1 MFTDYSQLA
10 IKELKDVF
18 DRISNEDVEPLI
30 KLIEDHS
37 KIFTL
42 GAGREGIST
51 RAFSMRLMHLGKE
64 THWIWDD
71 TTPGISK
78 DDLLIC
84 ACGSANVGHEQ
95 YICERAKQAG
105 ATVALITASSDGPMT
120 SIADVVVKIP
130 AEAFL
135 ATGDFVKSNQ
145 TMGNLFEQ
153 ALYIYFDALIMTIA
167 EDLNITNED
176 MESRHRNVE

>member
-1 MFTDYSQLA
+1 MCLWFSQC
-10 IKELKDVF
+10 
-18 DRISNEDVEPLI
+18 R
-30 KLIEDHS
+30 
-37 KIFTL
+37 
-42 GAGREGIST
+42 
-51 RAFSMRLMHLGKE
+51 
-64 THWIWDD
+64 
-71 TTPGISK
+71 
-78 DDLLIC
+78 
-84 ACGSANVGHEQ
+84 
-95 YICERAKQAG
+95 AG

-120 SIADVVVKIP
+120 SIADVVVQIP